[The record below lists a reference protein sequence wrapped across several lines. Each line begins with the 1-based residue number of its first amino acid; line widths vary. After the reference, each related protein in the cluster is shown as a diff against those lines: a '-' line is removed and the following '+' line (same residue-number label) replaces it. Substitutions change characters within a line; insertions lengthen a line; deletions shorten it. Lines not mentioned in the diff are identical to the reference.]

1 MKTLL
6 LASALLFGSA
16 ATTSAAPV
24 IDQSVSVFDHVVG
37 PKTVRISAAN
47 LSNGM
52 FTFERFFVRDGQLFV
67 EGMLTGMKTDGTML
81 NQTAEAMV
89 TITGS
94 SCNSISLTL
103 DPIEF
108 DVKVGSA
115 MITQSINFMN
125 FTFNIMDRAEYKDMV
140 GNKLCLINDL
150 RMKGKA
156 SMNAIA
162 AQLTNV
168 VRSLPYTM

>member
-6 LASALLFGSA
+6 LASALLFGAA
-16 ATTSAAPV
+16 ATSSAAPV
-24 IDQSVSVFDHVVG
+24 IEKSVSVFDHMVG
-37 PKTVRISAAN
+37 PKTVKISAAN
-47 LSNGM
+47 LTNGM

-108 DVKVGSA
+108 DVMVGSA

-125 FTFNIMDRAEYKDMV
+125 FTFNIMDKAEYKDMV

-168 VRSLPYTM
+168 VRALPYTM